1 LELIETVGRPG
12 SGSAAGSRG
21 GSKVWTTFYLACIL
35 SCGSW
40 KGFSQTTAGTDK
52 NQSSPTQSE
61 IDGTQPEDFRSGPVT
76 LKRLSKNLVD
86 DQKNFWTTPFR
97 MSAAQWKWSIPLV
110 FAGAALVASDT
121 AIENHVPSDSS
132 TVKRAVSASNYG
144 LAAFAGTSGGLF
156 LWGKIAHNDQ
166 QRETGLLGG
175 EAGIDAF
182 LDTEV
187 LAYVLGRNRPFSH
200 NQGRFFQGGDS
211 FPSQHA
217 AISWAIASVFAHEY
231 PGPLT
236 QLLSYGAA
244 GGVTAARFAG
254 QKHFASDLLI
264 GSALGWYEGRQVYRS
279 HSHYSDADYAR
290 FGTFSKSE
298 KNEGGPEPGDM
309 GSPNV
314 PLDSWVYPAMER
326 LIALGYI
333 DSADLG
339 LRPWTRMECARL
351 LAEETKVRIDDQSAG
366 DGAPVK
372 IYAALVQEFSEE
384 NSRLEGNSN
393 LGIDLDSVYTR
404 FTGIWGAPLQ
414 DGLHFGQTIINDFG
428 RPYASGFNNVTGFTS
443 HAVAGPFFYEA
454 RIEYQHAP
462 GYAAIS
468 QDARNVILSVD
479 GLPSAPPGT
488 PIGSVNKLDLLEGYV
503 GLQLANWQL
512 TLGKQALW
520 WGEDESGPML
530 SSTNAAPILMLQINR
545 AKPFFLPS
553 IFKVIGPIRATYFLG
568 RTSGY
573 HWVFSSNAGFA
584 GSWTKPLSDQ
594 PFIVGEKLSFKPTS
608 NLELGFAVTALA
620 GGTGVPFTV
629 HKLIQASFSAGNGS
643 PGTSQDPG
651 DHRGA
656 FDIAYRLPKLRDWL
670 TIYADAFTDDQS
682 NPWVAWNKAAVTS
695 GFYMPKLPKI
705 SKLDFR
711 VEGAYTDLPWGTP
724 VVHLPGFFYF
734 NDRFKSGY
742 TNDGNLIGSWIGRE
756 GQGAEAWTNYW
767 FTPKTKLQ
775 FNFRHQK
782 VSRQFIPDGGTLT
795 DFAVRGDFWMRTNFA
810 VSAWIQYERW
820 LFPVIEPG
828 AVRDTTAAMEFVF
841 APQKLFRRAATNTT
855 GNQP

>member
-1 LELIETVGRPG
+1 LELIEVAVSRPG
-12 SGSAAGSRG
+12 TGSAAGSRG
-21 GSKVWTTFYLACIL
+21 VAKVWVTFYLACIL

-40 KGFSQTTAGTDK
+40 KGFSQTTAGTD
-52 NQSSPTQSE
+52 NHQSPPAKSE
-61 IDGTQPEDFRSGPVT
+61 IHGTQPEDFTSVT
-76 LKRLSKNLVD
+76 LKALPKNLVD
-86 DQKNFWTTPFR
+86 DQKKIWTAPFH
-97 MSAAQWKWSIPLV
+97 MSAAQWTWSIPLV

-121 AIENHVPSDSS
+121 AIETHVPTDPS

-144 LAAFAGTSGGLF
+144 LAAIAGTSGGLF
-156 LWGKIAHNDQ
+156 LWGKIALNEQ

-187 LAYVLGRNRPFSH
+187 LAYALGRNRPFSH
-200 NQGRFFQGGDS
+200 NQGRFSQGGDS

-254 QKHFASDLLI
+254 QKHFASELLI

-279 HSHYSDADYAR
+279 HSHYSAADYAK

-298 KNEGGPEPGDM
+298 KNEAGPEPGDM
-309 GSPNV
+309 GSPSV

-351 LAEETKVRIDDQSAG
+351 LAEEAKPRIDDQSAG
-366 DGAPVK
+366 DGAPAK

-384 NSRLEGNSN
+384 KSRLEGNSN

-404 FTGIWGAPLQ
+404 FAGILGTPLQ

-454 RIEYQHAP
+454 RVEYQHAP
-462 GYAAIS
+462 GFAAIS
-468 QDARNVILSVD
+468 QNARNVIQSVD

-488 PIGSVNKLDLLEGYV
+488 AIGAVSKLDLLEGYV

-530 SSTNAAPILMLQINR
+530 FSTNAAPILMLQANR
-545 AKPFFLPS
+545 VKPFFLPS
-553 IFKVIGPIRATYFLG
+553 IFRVIGPIRATYFLG

-573 HWVFSSNAGFA
+573 RWVFSSSNGFA

-629 HKLIQASFSAGNGS
+629 HKLIQASFSIGNGN

-656 FDIAYRLPKLRDWL
+656 FDIAYRMPKLRDWL
-670 TIYADAFTDDQS
+670 TFYADAFTDDQS
-682 NPWVAWNKAAVTS
+682 NPWVAWNKSAVTS
-695 GFYMPKLPKI
+695 GFYMPKLPKL

-711 VEGAYTDLPWGTP
+711 AEGVYTDLPWGTP
-724 VVHLPGFFYF
+724 VVHIPGFFYF

-756 GQGAEAWTNYW
+756 GQGVAAWTNYW
-767 FTPKTKLQ
+767 FTPKNKLQ

-795 DFAVRGDFWMRTNFA
+795 DLGVRSDFWMRTNFG

-828 AVRDTTAAMEFVF
+828 AVRNTTAAMEFVF
-841 APQKLFRRAATNTT
+841 APQKLFRRAAANTT